1 MIGPVTAR
9 PLALV
14 LGAAL
19 ALGACGSG
27 GSGAEGACGPITREA
42 LDRGFLV
49 HVLEDDPSVEYTSD
63 PPTSGPHRPSPP
75 VSGVVDEPL
84 PRPVQVGILER
95 GDVLIQHRPDVDA
108 ADLADLAADRVVIAP
123 NPDLPSP
130 VVATAWLHKR
140 ACTEPDVDAL
150 AAFVDARVGHGPD
163 DH

>member
-1 MIGPVTAR
+1 VAR
-9 PLALV
+9 RLVAALLA
-14 LGAAL
+14 GAL

-49 HVLEDDPSVEYTSD
+49 HVLEDDPGVEYTSD

-75 VSGVVDEPL
+75 VGGVVDQPL
-84 PRPVQVGILER
+84 PRPVQVGVLER

-108 ADLADLAADRVVIAP
+108 SALAHLAAERVVIAP
-123 NPDLPSP
+123 NPDLPAP

-140 ACTEPDVDAL
+140 TCTEPDAEAL
-150 AAFVDARVGHGPD
+150 QGFIDARVGHGPD
-163 DH
+163 GH